1 MENLQETVNTHSKK
15 RCCSMKA
22 IGKMAVR
29 MEEAFTTID
38 LRWRCILCSKKGI
51 SLVLSLDRKCDD
63 ILILLENLGSWQSLY
78 FLSLRCIFLILSFL
92 VFESLSSK
100 FLPLHFLYLH
110 TDLFFQLL
118 DDVIVIELLSLLKFR
133 FS

>member
-1 MENLQETVNTHSKK
+1 MENLQERVNTHSKK
-15 RCCSMKA
+15 RCCSMKV
-22 IGKMAVR
+22 IGKMVLR

-38 LRWRCILCSKKGI
+38 LRWKCILCSKKGR
-51 SLVLSLDRKCDD
+51 SLVLSLDRKFDD
-63 ILILLENLGSWQSLY
+63 ILILLENLGSWKSLF

-100 FLPLHFLYLH
+100 FLPLHFLYLN
-110 TDLFFQLL
+110 TGLFFQLL
-118 DDVIVIELLSLLKFR
+118 HEVIVMELLSLLKFR